1 MVSYLYHLRLIF
13 FYNFMQCFYL
23 HHRTFIS
30 CFVVDIRIN
39 IRLNHIPFAS
49 TKPLHI
55 QFREL
60 IHNTSYYISS
70 NSPLPVPYGII
81 NVSIDNSQ

>member
-1 MVSYLYHLRLIF
+1 
-13 FYNFMQCFYL
+13 MQCFYL

-70 NSPLPVPYGII
+70 NSPPSRSLWNYKCIYLII
-81 NVSIDNSQ
+81 HNKPQTSSRL

>member
-1 MVSYLYHLRLIF
+1 
-13 FYNFMQCFYL
+13 MQCFYL

-30 CFVVDIRIN
+30 CFVVDIRIH
-39 IRLNHIPFAS
+39 IRFDHVPLTS
-49 TKPLHI
+49 TKPFHI

-60 IHNTSYYISS
+60 IYNTSYYISS

-81 NVSIDNSQ
+81 NVSI

>member
-1 MVSYLYHLRLIF
+1 
-13 FYNFMQCFYL
+13 MQSFYL
-23 HHRTFIS
+23 HHCTLISRFII
-30 CFVVDIRIN
+30 DIRIN

-70 NSPLPVPYGII
+70 NSPLTVPYGII
-81 NVSIDNSQ
+81 NVSI

>member
-1 MVSYLYHLRLIF
+1 
-13 FYNFMQCFYL
+13 MQCFYL

-70 NSPLPVPYGII
+70 NSPLPVPYGVID
-81 NVSIDNSQ
+81 VSIDNSQ